1 MRVPG
6 WRVGGRL
13 AAVLFVFIATLSALQ
28 AQSASR
34 YEFDL
39 LIGVWQVDMA
49 KSRYYPG
56 PPPASETRTFAR
68 EADGIKG
75 TVLRRLANG
84 RQELIEYR
92 ADFDHEYPVS
102 GTEAYDAVRFKRIDS
117 YTAEAVLSHAGRVF
131 GIARRVISNDGQTM
145 TITFRQE
152 DPSLVKNVVVYRK
165 MKP

>member
-1 MRVPG
+1 MRVSAKRLG
-6 WRVGGRL
+6 VWL
-13 AAVLFVFIATLSALQ
+13 AAWCAVLLVTGSAVH
-28 AQSASR
+28 AQKASR

-39 LIGVWQVDMA
+39 LIGVWQVDLA

-56 PPPASETRTFAR
+56 PAPVSETRTFAR
-68 EADGIKG
+68 DADGVKG
-75 TVLRRLANG
+75 TVLRRLPNG
-84 RQELIEYR
+84 SQELIEYR

-117 YTAEAVLSHAGRVF
+117 RTAEAVLSHAGRVF
-131 GIARRVISNDGQTM
+131 GIATRVISNDGQTM

>member
-1 MRVPG
+1 MRVSAKRLG
-6 WRVGGRL
+6 VWL
-13 AAVLFVFIATLSALQ
+13 AAWCAVLLVTVSAVH
-28 AQSASR
+28 AQTGSR
-34 YEFDL
+34 YAFDL
-39 LIGVWQVDMA
+39 LIGVWQADMA

-68 EADGIKG
+68 DAEGIKG
-75 TVLRRLANG
+75 TVLRRLADG

-102 GTEAYDAVRFKRIDS
+102 GTEAYDAVRFKRIDTR
-117 YTAEAVLSHAGRVF
+117 TAEAVLSHAGRVF
-131 GIARRVISNDGQTM
+131 GIATRVISNDGQTM

>member
-1 MRVPG
+1 MRVSSKRLG
-6 WRVGGRL
+6 VWL
-13 AAVLFVFIATLSALQ
+13 AAWFAVLLVTVAALH
-28 AQSASR
+28 AQNAAR

-39 LIGVWQVDMA
+39 LIGVWQVDLA

-56 PPPASETRTFAR
+56 PAPVSETRTFAR
-68 EADGIKG
+68 DADGVKV
-75 TVLRRLANG
+75 TVLRRLPNG
-84 RQELIEYR
+84 SQELIEYR

-117 YTAEAVLSHAGRVF
+117 RTAEAVLSHAGRVF
-131 GIARRVISNDGQTM
+131 GIATRVISNDGQTM
-145 TITFRQE
+145 TITLRQE

>member
-1 MRVPG
+1 MRVSAKRLG
-6 WRVGGRL
+6 VWL
-13 AAVLFVFIATLSALQ
+13 AAWCAVLVTVSAVH
-28 AQSASR
+28 AQTGSR
-34 YEFDL
+34 YAFDL
-39 LIGVWQVDMA
+39 LIGVWQADMA

-68 EADGIKG
+68 DAEGIKG
-75 TVLRRLANG
+75 TVLRRLADG

-102 GTEAYDAVRFKRIDS
+102 GTEAYDAVKFKRIDTR
-117 YTAEAVLSHAGRVF
+117 TAEAVLSHAGRVF
-131 GIARRVISNDGQTM
+131 GIATRVISNDGQTM
-145 TITFRQE
+145 TIAFRQE

>member
-1 MRVPG
+1 MRVG
-6 WRVGGRL
+6 ASRVGGRL
-13 AAVLFVFIATLSALQ
+13 AAVCSVLVVTSVVLQ
-28 AQSASR
+28 AQSGSR
-34 YEFDL
+34 YQFGL
-39 LIGVWQVDMA
+39 LIGVWQADLA
-49 KSRYYPG
+49 QSRYYPG

-68 EADGIKG
+68 EGDSITG
-75 TVLRRLANG
+75 TVQRRLADG

-102 GTEAYDAVRFKRIDS
+102 GTDAYDAVRFKRIDS
-117 YTAEAVLSHAGRVF
+117 HTAEAVLSHAGRVF

-165 MKP
+165 VKP